1 MSKNMPLYQ
10 RYPDLY
16 AYDTE
21 VKKHILKSGILY
33 RKRYALYPNR
43 FVESKTMFPQP
54 IPQVQ
59 NLNIHRVEQKPTLT
73 QIGHEQNSI
82 NSYETK
88 SQLAPLLNHK
98 PFIQSVQ
105 YSQPVQVIP
114 PVSQINKHQE
124 AEDIRNSIQSIIREE
139 LKKNNESYKNKQPEE
154 MSTMFRKLLIEK
166 LSGQM
171 AKPIE
176 TMSHKTQQPQYK
188 SITTKS
194 QLPLNSNPT
203 DTKWKFQMANLP
215 SNDNIDDYGD
225 DEYVD
230 ENDSVDSYEVKVF

>member
-1 MSKNMPLYQ
+1 MPLYQ

-139 LKKNNESYKNKQPEE
+139 LKKNNETYKNKEPEE

-166 LSGQM
+166 LSGQV
-171 AKPIE
+171 
-176 TMSHKTQQPQYK
+176 SHKQPAEKQSPYEIKSQSTPSYK

-194 QLPLNSNPT
+194 QIDQQS
-203 DTKWKFQMANLP
+203 KWKFQMANLP
-215 SNDNIDDYGD
+215 NNDNIDDYGD

-230 ENDSVDSYEVKVF
+230 DNASGDSYEVKVF

>member
-1 MSKNMPLYQ
+1 MPQYQ

-33 RKRYALYPNR
+33 RKRYALYPSR
-43 FVESKTMFPQP
+43 FIESKSMFPQP

-59 NLNIHRVEQKPTLT
+59 NININHVKQKESLT
-73 QIGHEQNSI
+73 QIGQ
-82 NSYETK
+82 
-88 SQLAPLLNHK
+88 P
-98 PFIQSVQ
+98 Q
-105 YSQPVQVIP
+105 YSHPVPVTPQVP
-114 PVSQINKHQE
+114 QINKQQE
-124 AEDIRNSIQSIIREE
+124 ADDIRNSIQSIIREE

>member
-1 MSKNMPLYQ
+1 MSKNMPQYQ

-33 RKRYALYPNR
+33 RKRYALYPSR
-43 FVESKTMFPQP
+43 FIESKSMFPQP

-59 NLNIHRVEQKPTLT
+59 NININHVKQKESLT
-73 QIGHEQNSI
+73 QIGQ
-82 NSYETK
+82 
-88 SQLAPLLNHK
+88 P
-98 PFIQSVQ
+98 Q
-105 YSQPVQVIP
+105 YSHPVPVTPQVP
-114 PVSQINKHQE
+114 QINKQQE
-124 AEDIRNSIQSIIREE
+124 ADDIRNSIQSIIREE